1 MNVNLISFS
10 TRHAQSLQSSLDN
23 IADQIET
30 AKMDH
35 ARLERDNLE
44 LQNYIGGL
52 TRSISSTS
60 LGSGKNKK

>member
-1 MNVNLISFS
+1 MINLMGGN
-10 TRHAQSLQSSLDN
+10 RHAQSLQSSLDD
-23 IADQIET
+23 IANQIENVK
-30 AKMDH
+30 ADH

-60 LGSGKNKK
+60 MTSGKNKK

>member
-1 MNVNLISFS
+1 MSVG
-10 TRHAQSLQSSLDN
+10 RHARSLQSSLDD
-23 IADQIET
+23 IANQIET
-30 AKMDH
+30 VKMDH

-60 LGSGKNKK
+60 MSSGKSKK